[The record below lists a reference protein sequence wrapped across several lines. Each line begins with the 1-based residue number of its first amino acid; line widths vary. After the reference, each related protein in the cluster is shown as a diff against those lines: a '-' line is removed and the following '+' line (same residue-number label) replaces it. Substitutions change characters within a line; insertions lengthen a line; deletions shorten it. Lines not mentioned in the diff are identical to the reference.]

1 MDSRISKYSFRLITL
16 VAISGTSVAWAQDCD
31 PDDVFHAGESILY
44 HGEIDG
50 FDIRDVDQD
59 GVPEILVAQDTR
71 SNQVR
76 MIHVLGLD
84 QQGQY
89 AQESIQLPSGTGVM
103 RDAFFAD
110 INNDQHLDIV
120 VGTIFNVLV
129 YTGNESGTYSGP
141 AMYDADLS
149 GSLNALYAADINS
162 DGAIDV
168 MTTVD
173 QSSNL
178 NIYLNDGAGS
188 LLPPVSHNLQAQN
201 PRVWFDD
208 INGDNH
214 LDLVYQPVFGDG
226 NVWSSIGLG
235 DGTFQGLVL
244 QSVPD
249 IDVTIREIRDID
261 GDQHPDI
268 LADGQSA
275 IGPETYVIRMFGQG
289 GGSFT
294 VAAPYETS
302 SLIQGIVDLDGDG
315 IDDVVLQ
322 SDHVSYMRGLAG
334 GDFEPEAPLF
344 SLGANPLGMLFG
356 DLDSDGDQDIVVH
369 HDPMNR
375 SYLQILRNA
384 GNAAFPDPQRVEMAE
399 VTNSLRIADLDADG
413 DLDLVASTNG
423 AFEEEPSVFLNDGD
437 GTFPVSGQISLPGR
451 HSNLDLGDLNGDG
464 IPDIVT
470 ANQYSDDFSVHIG
483 VGDGTYAAPVTYGIG
498 EEHIPFIALADLTN
512 DGITD
517 VIAMYTNLDRADIYP
532 GLGNGFL
539 GLPSSLPLPARP
551 YRFAVG
557 DIDLDGDLDMVIS
570 HYTDDL
576 VSVHTNDGSGSLSQV
591 GLIQPADQVWSVTLG
606 DLDSDGDSDLILGS
620 KADMLHIYSNDGS
633 GSFVALVDLDMPNT
647 PREAHIADLNH
658 DGHPDIVSGLL
669 HQLSVFYADG
679 FGGFEQAERM
689 FIEGSAKASVIGDL
703 DGNQSLDI
711 AVMSE
716 NEDQLTVFQSG
727 CIPCAADL
735 NRDGL
740 LNFFDASAFVV
751 AFLDQDELADFD
763 EDGDVTIAD
772 VSAFLSA
779 FNQGCP

>member
-1 MDSRISKYSFRLITL
+1 MNNRISKYSFRLITL
-16 VAISGTSVAWAQDCD
+16 IAISGTSVAWAQDCD
-31 PDDVFHAGESILY
+31 PDDVFRAGESILY
-44 HGEIDG
+44 HGDIDG
-50 FDIRDVDQD
+50 VDIRDVDQD

-84 QQGQY
+84 QHGQY
-89 AQESIQLPSGTGVM
+89 AQESIQLPSGTGVTQ
-103 RDAFFAD
+103 DAFFAD
-110 INNDQHLDIV
+110 INGDQHQDIV
-120 VGTIFNVLV
+120 VGTLFHVLV
-129 YTGNESGTYSGP
+129 YTGNESGSYSGP
-141 AMYDADLS
+141 AMYDADFS
-149 GSLNALYAADINS
+149 GNLNALYAADINS
-162 DGAIDV
+162 DGAMDV
-168 MTTVD
+168 MTTVN

-214 LDLVYQPVFGDG
+214 LDLVYQPAFGDG
-226 NVWSSIGLG
+226 NVWSSFGVG
-235 DGTFQGLVL
+235 DGTFQGLFV

-249 IDVTIREIRDID
+249 IDFTIRELRDID
-261 GDQHPDI
+261 GDQHADI
-268 LADGQSA
+268 FAEGQSA
-275 IGPETYVIRMFGQG
+275 TGPETYVIRMFGQG
-289 GGSFT
+289 DGSFT
-294 VAAPYETS
+294 VGTPYETS
-302 SLIQGIVDLDGDG
+302 SVVHGMSDLDGDG

-322 SDHVSYMRGLAG
+322 SDQVSFMRGLAG
-334 GDFEPEAPLF
+334 GELEPETSLF
-344 SLGANPLGMLFG
+344 SLGADPLGMLFA

-369 HDPMNR
+369 HEPANR
-375 SYLQILRNA
+375 SYLQILLNA
-384 GNAAFPDPQRVEMAE
+384 GNAAFPNPLRVEMDE
-399 VTNSLRIADLDADG
+399 VSNSLRIADLDADG
-413 DLDLVASTNG
+413 DLDLVASTTG

-437 GTFPVSGQISLPGR
+437 GTFPVSGQVSLSGR

-470 ANQYSDDFSVHIG
+470 ANQYSDDFSVHLG
-483 VGDGTYAAPVTYGIG
+483 NGDGTYATPMTYGMG
-498 EEHIPFIALADLTN
+498 EEYVPLIALADLTN

-517 VIAMYTNLDRADIYP
+517 VIAMYRSLDRVDIYP
-532 GLGNGFL
+532 GLGNGLL
-539 GLPSSLPLPARP
+539 GLPISQVLPSHPN
-551 YRFAVG
+551 RFAVG
-557 DIDLDGDLDMVIS
+557 DIDLDGDLDMVVS
-570 HYTDDL
+570 HFTDNL
-576 VSVHTNDGSGSLSQV
+576 VSVQANDGTGSLSQV

-679 FGGFEQAERM
+679 FGGFEQAEHM
-689 FIEGSAKASVIGDL
+689 FIEGSAMASVIGDL
-703 DGNQSLDI
+703 DGNQSLDV

-716 NEDQLTVFQSG
+716 NDDQLTVFQSG

-735 NRDGL
+735 NRDGQ

-751 AFLDQDELADFD
+751 AFLDQDLLADFD